1 MLGMK
6 KLTVCLCSTLFLFLL
21 AVPPMAADQLFTVDG
36 KVYEGKLVAFKYS
49 TIFFNVYKFGKFFS
63 SRRFPMFQVWKLEFN
78 DPNNASLVSSFET
91 EANYRKF
98 RQGKRIRKIRIPS
111 DQKWVNTGIQLN
123 IGQDILFSISG
134 SIQIDAETKVFQNG
148 KISPKLNHQNPMP
161 SQPAGAIIAK
171 VGVSGK
177 PFYVGDDRAPFHISQ
192 RGTLFVGI
200 NDSSFEDNSGEF
212 SVVIY
217 Y

>member
-1 MLGMK
+1 MLGTK
-6 KLTVCLCSTLFLFLL
+6 KRTAVLISFLFIISFSASQLS
-21 AVPPMAADQLFTVDG
+21 PDQLFTVDG

-49 TIFFNVYKFGKFFS
+49 TIFFNVYKFGKFHS
-63 SRRFPMFQVWKLEFN
+63 SKRFPMFQVWKLEFN

-98 RQGKRIRKIRIPS
+98 RRGKRIRKLRLPATE
-111 DQKWVNTGIQLN
+111 KWVNTGIQLN
-123 IGQDILFSISG
+123 IGQDILFSASG
-134 SIQIDAETKVFQNG
+134 SIQIDKETKVFQNG
-148 KISPKLNHQNPMP
+148 KISPKLNHRNPMP

-192 RGTLFVGI
+192 RGTLFIGI
-200 NDSSFEDNSGEF
+200 NDSRFDDNKGEF